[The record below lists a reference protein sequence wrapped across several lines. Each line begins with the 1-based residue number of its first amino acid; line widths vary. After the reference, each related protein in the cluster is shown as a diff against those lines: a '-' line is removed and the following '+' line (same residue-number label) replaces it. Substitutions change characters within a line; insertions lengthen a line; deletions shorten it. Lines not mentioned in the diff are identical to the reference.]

1 MWKRRLFKG
10 DCRGLSRA
18 GSRSQKLRALPP
30 ALCRA
35 QEEAD
40 GPTPPEP
47 LPHAQWGPCTP
58 RVPLPSGIPP
68 HADKEAGSGL
78 VCAERGSKPCVAA
91 PEASS

>member
-40 GPTPPEP
+40 RPTPPEP
-47 LPHAQWGPCTP
+47 LTHAQWGPCTP
-58 RVPLPSGIPP
+58 HVPLPAGIPP
-68 HADKEAGSGL
+68 HADKEAGRGL
-78 VCAERGSKPCVAA
+78 VCAERGSKPCMAA